1 MHIYDKH
8 KPSRIV
14 LLQHK
19 ICIDLFCCS
28 WNLSLS
34 LSSAW
39 CNRYSFQLTVCVSF
53 RFLPFFLTSLN
64 TKEWKLFWYVRVL
77 LWTNIIEKKLHNSK
91 EWITSF
97 LPLALIHHPST
108 FYSVIHLFSCLRT
121 ATRRLSAHSF
131 FFRYKRRDWQA
142 DVGVLFWFFNRSVNF
157 IQQNNDTGEYDSD
170 VSIISFYGYRVWL
183 VHINISY
190 SMCFFLYKCMQWI
203 NLCRSRR
210 MLNNDEY

>member
-1 MHIYDKH
+1 MHW
-8 KPSRIV
+8 P
-14 LLQHK
+14 LL
-19 ICIDLFCCS
+19 LFLKS
-28 WNLSLS
+28 FSLS
-34 LSSAW
+34 LFRLMQSLFFSIDRLCFVPISS
-39 CNRYSFQLTVCVSF
+39 V
-53 RFLPFFLTSLN
+53 FFDFIEHERMEVILICTRPSLN
-64 TKEWKLFWYVRVL
+64 KHYRKKTAQFERMNYIIFASCVDSSSFDFLFGY
-77 LWTNIIEKKLHNSK
+77 S
-91 EWITSF
+91 SF
-97 LPLALIHHPST
+97 LMFANCYTT
-108 FYSVIHLFSCLRT
+108 FKRT
-121 ATRRLSAHSF
+121 FF